1 MTAGSPVA
9 RRIVVVGLGSRDRGD
24 DALGPV
30 VVERLAGTG
39 LEGVRVLEHADPTDL
54 VLDWHEHDRVI
65 VVDAVVSGAPPGT
78 VIEVELAEPPATVRS
93 HAARLGLGG
102 SHAFGL
108 DEAVRLSRVLG
119 RLPHRLTLVGVE
131 AGCVTAGA
139 PLSAEVA
146 GAVPAVVARIRRLL
160 APAVRELADVPR

>member
-1 MTAGSPVA
+1 MTAACPVA

-30 VVERLAGTG
+30 VVERLARTG
-39 LEGVRVLEHADPTDL
+39 LKGVRALEHADPTDL
-54 VLDWHEHDRVI
+54 VLDWQEHDRVI

-78 VIEVELAEPPATVRS
+78 VTEVELTESAADHSR
-93 HAARLGLGG
+93 AARLGLGG

-119 RLPHRLTLVGVE
+119 RLPHRLTLIGVE

-139 PLSAEVA
+139 PLSPEVA
-146 GAVPAVVARIRRLL
+146 RAVPAVVARIRRLV
-160 APAVRELADVPR
+160 APTPKEPSDVPG